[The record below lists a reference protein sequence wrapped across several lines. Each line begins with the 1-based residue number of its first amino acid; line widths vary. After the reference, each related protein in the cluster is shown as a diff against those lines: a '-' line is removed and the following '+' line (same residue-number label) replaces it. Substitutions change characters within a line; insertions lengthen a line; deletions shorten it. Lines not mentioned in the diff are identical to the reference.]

1 MKDLYS
7 GLDAWRHIAESTS
20 RRESVESYL
29 PLILSAAGA
38 FGVLPFMVLRYMQGS
53 WIAAVV
59 DTVIVVGFTAL
70 GIYVYRTRRVRF
82 ASIAISIFCIAGVLT
97 TVYIIGPQQ
106 IYWVYPGLIAVFYL
120 LRPQEAIVL
129 VMITT
134 GALFPKLIG
143 HVDSHSSITIL
154 ITITVMSAFAFAF
167 SLVTSRQR
175 EQLILL
181 ATKDPLTGAG
191 NRRHF
196 DNKLTEMVRTKQRTQ
211 TPASIILLDL
221 DHFKMVNDVHG
232 HAVGD
237 QILRS
242 VTEIINLRIRVTDSL
257 YRIGGEEFVVALE
270 GQDINDAAHLAE
282 QLRTL
287 VEANELA
294 PDQSVTISS
303 GVAELKADE
312 SWKEWLHRA
321 DQALYEAKRSGR
333 NSTHVSD

>member
-1 MKDLYS
+1 MKHLYS
-7 GLDAWRHIAESTS
+7 GLEAWRYITESAA

-38 FGVLPFMVLRYMQGS
+38 FGVLPFMILRYMQGS
-53 WIAAVV
+53 WIAAIV

-97 TVYIIGPQQ
+97 TVYVIGDQQ

-120 LRPQEAIVL
+120 LRPGEAFVL
-129 VMITT
+129 VMVTV
-134 GALFPKLIG
+134 GALAPKLIG
-143 HVDSHSSITIL
+143 SVDSHSSITIL
-154 ITITVMSAFAFAF
+154 ITVAVMSAFAFAF

-196 DNKLTEMVRTKQRTQ
+196 DNKLTEMVNAKRRAQ
-211 TPASIILLDL
+211 TPASMILLDL
-221 DHFKMVNDVHG
+221 DHFKAINDVHG

-237 QILRS
+237 QILRR
-242 VTEIINLRIRVTDSL
+242 VAEIINLRIRVTDSL
-257 YRIGGEEFVVALE
+257 YRIGGEEFVVLLE
-270 GQDINDAAHLAE
+270 SQTVDDAAHLAE
-282 QLRTL
+282 QLRTI

-294 PDQSVTISS
+294 PDLPVTISS
-303 GVAELKADE
+303 GVAELGDE
-312 SWKEWLHRA
+312 ESPKEWLHRA
-321 DQALYEAKRSGR
+321 DQALYEAKRGGR
-333 NSTHVSD
+333 NSTHVSE